1 MAIKKTKKT
10 ALSKKPAA
18 PRKKRAASVE
28 PVAQP
33 AAYVMPEAPVRVE
46 RQAEP
51 VPLGTQPSSAATI
64 TIQSWMTPII
74 ALVMLVIGLLLG
86 YYGRPLMRGGAQS
99 LVQPGTT
106 LNGAPPA
113 AIPTAD
119 NSASQQQLM
128 EAVIAQTRHFRGDPN
143 APVTMIEFGDFQCP
157 FCGRFF
163 IQTEPQVNQAYIES
177 GKVRF
182 GYVHFAFLGS
192 ESTWAAEASECASD
206 QDKFWEYHD
215 KLYGSQ
221 SGENQGAFS
230 KDNLKN
236 FAQELGLDS
245 QAFNEC
251 LDSGKY
257 ASLVQQ
263 QTDFSSSINV
273 RSTPTFLING
283 QAVIGAQPFEIFQQT
298 IDALLK

>member
-1 MAIKKTKKT
+1 
-10 ALSKKPAA
+10 
-18 PRKKRAASVE
+18 
-28 PVAQP
+28 
-33 AAYVMPEAPVRVE
+33 
-46 RQAEP
+46 
-51 VPLGTQPSSAATI
+51 
-64 TIQSWMTPII
+64 
-74 ALVMLVIGLLLG
+74 MLVIGLLLG
-86 YYGRPLMRGGAQS
+86 FYGRPFMQGGAQAALQS
-99 LVQPGTT
+99 GAIP
-106 LNGAPPA
+106 NSAPPV

-119 NSASQQQLM
+119 NSAALQQLM
-128 EAVIAQTRHFRGDPN
+128 EAVIAQTRHFKGDPN

-163 IQTEPQVNQAYIES
+163 AQTEPRVNQAYIAS

-182 GYVHFAFLGS
+182 GYFHFAFLGQ

-215 KLYGSQ
+215 KVYGSQ

-230 KDNLKN
+230 KDNLKK
-236 FAQELGLDS
+236 FAQELGLDT

-257 ASLVQQ
+257 TSLVQQ
-263 QTDFSSSINV
+263 QTDFASSINV

-283 QAVIGAQPFEIFQQT
+283 QAVIGAQPYEIFQQT
-298 IDALLK
+298 FDALLK